1 MALYNRA
8 KMTTATVGAGLI
20 TLGAAV
26 AGFQSFAAAGVADG
40 GVIPYVIEDGTEWEV
55 GTGTYTAAG
64 TTLSRTVTESSNA
77 DAAINLSGSAVVYIA
92 PARAQVADLANTGS
106 QTFAGHVDVGDSFRV
121 MGSLITPTSGSGIE
135 MTFATTLGR
144 ITCRE
149 RGGANGYWDLAIRAL
164 SLDIK
169 PSDVSV
175 GVFSPTGLAMVQPI
189 TVPANDFGAD
199 WNGSNAV
206 PTQNDVYDAAVAMLA
221 SYRTILDASGSHIA
235 GRVAG
240 TYGMGH
246 GDPLAISGTGT
257 LYPLD
262 VIYIDPADYP
272 SAGGLAPKLRI
283 RCSVAVNDVA
293 PTGNFTIGLHPVTRP
308 GTSGGTGLNIYTIG
322 AAVAGSGIALNTP
335 AADSI
340 NQVVGAD
347 FAAPAAGHYI
357 VGVVTTATVA
367 VNSHMHFSAALQLH
381 HT

>member
-1 MALYNRA
+1 MALRNRA
-8 KMTTATVGAGLI
+8 KMTTATVGVGAI
-20 TLGAAV
+20 TLGATV
-26 AGFQSFAAAGVADG
+26 AGFQSFAAAGVADAE
-40 GVIPYVIEDGTEWEV
+40 VVPYVIEDGAAWEI

-77 DAAINLSGSAVVYIA
+77 GAAINLSGSAIVYIA
-92 PARAQVADLANTGS
+92 PARAQIADLSAIVS
-106 QTFAGHVDVGDSFRV
+106 QIFAGHIEIGDSFRV
-121 MGSLITPTSGSGIE
+121 NGTTFTPTTGSGIE

-144 ITCRE
+144 ISCRE
-149 RGGANGYWDLAIRAL
+149 RGGANAWWDLAVRSL
-164 SLDIK
+164 TLDIK

-175 GVFSPTGLAMVQPI
+175 GVFSATGLAMVQPV
-189 TVPANDFGAD
+189 TVPLNAFAAG
-199 WNGSNAV
+199 WNGSQKAA
-206 PTQNDVYDAAVAMLA
+206 TEDAVYDAAVAMLS

-246 GDPLAISGTGT
+246 GDPLAITGTGT

-262 VIYIDPADYP
+262 IIYIDPADYP
-272 SAGGLAPKLRI
+272 SAGGLAAKLRL

-322 AAVAGSGIALNTP
+322 AAVAGSGVALNTP

-347 FAAPAAGHYI
+347 FAIPAAGHYI
-357 VGVVTTATVA
+357 VGVVSTATVA